1 MAQQS
6 PAAGNDPGTTGRR
19 ILIVDD
25 NRDAAISLGML
36 LELSGYEIETAYD
49 GSAAIDAAAR
59 FQPQVIL
66 LDIGLPG
73 LDGYEVAR
81 RMRSEP
87 WGKQATLVAVTG
99 WGQAEDRERSKAAG
113 FDAHLVKPVDHDAL
127 VKLLAEIGPFSN
139 G

>member
-1 MAQQS
+1 MAQKS
-6 PAAGNDPGTTGRR
+6 PAAGSDPGKLGRR

-25 NRDAAISLGML
+25 NRDAATSLGML
-36 LELSGYEIETAYD
+36 LELSGYKIETAYD
-49 GSAAIDAAAR
+49 GLGAIDAAAR
-59 FQPQVIL
+59 YQPHVVL

-87 WGKQATLVAVTG
+87 WGTQVTLVAVTG
-99 WGQAEDRERSKAAG
+99 WGQAEDRERAKDAG
-113 FDAHLVKPVDHDAL
+113 FDAHLLKPVDHDAL
-127 VKLLAEIGPFSN
+127 VKLLAEIGTR